1 MYISDSATLL
11 TNVERWVGEGSL
23 LCMERQADED
33 ILREIIGL
41 LHHRSACGYSTVFL
55 KVKSHRGEPSNEMAD
70 RVADRGRKESDL
82 QWNRPSGRLMLHWET
97 EGDDGRPCH
106 KSARW
111 GAQVKRL
118 IRTLAASTPPARP
131 TSRPSKNFTSSFL
144 DRSGWSQ
151 DLLGEYLADKRV
163 QESATR
169 RLLQS
174 LSHQFPCKAV
184 LFRNHLADSPR
195 CPHCLREDPHSSQ
208 IEHMGHIQC
217 WCPSLRTPRIAAHHS
232 IWRLLLSLIKK
243 HSRSPTRSGNSAP
256 TPSSSSGDDSE
267 ESEDADAVDADTR
280 TSGLAATGTGP
291 DGRDGEKEL
300 PSSEDFGEAT
310 DTSAVHVQVEE
321 EECEE
326 PPPATGRRPTRFATC
341 SFPTAT
347 SDTAHSELTIAQTIA
362 HIEPNLADAEA
373 IAVKALD
380 FLQTKGVSFD
390 DAAVDAFLNKRPDG
404 IALLWSKKKVVLLE
418 FTRAMDTND
427 DFQSITEKRKT
438 ARYAL
443 HCEFIAS
450 VLNSNSSQKSDE
462 WGSETAD
469 AAWSATQINFTV
481 GVRGALHEK
490 SFKAALEALG
500 VTSKR
505 SQEIIRKATVRR
517 TLEVHDLMLKC
528 YYRASHGN
536 FDWST
541 YGLAEARSTSISSS
555 GRSIFIHYL
564 HSA

>member
-1 MYISDSATLL
+1 
-11 TNVERWVGEGSL
+11 
-23 LCMERQADED
+23 
-33 ILREIIGL
+33 
-41 LHHRSACGYSTVFL
+41 
-55 KVKSHRGEPSNEMAD
+55 
-70 RVADRGRKESDL
+70 
-82 QWNRPSGRLMLHWET
+82 
-97 EGDDGRPCH
+97 
-106 KSARW
+106 
-111 GAQVKRL
+111 
-118 IRTLAASTPPARP
+118 
-131 TSRPSKNFTSSFL
+131 
-144 DRSGWSQ
+144 
-151 DLLGEYLADKRV
+151 
-163 QESATR
+163 
-169 RLLQS
+169 
-174 LSHQFPCKAV
+174 
-184 LFRNHLADSPR
+184 
-195 CPHCLREDPHSSQ
+195 
-208 IEHMGHIQC
+208 
-217 WCPSLRTPRIAAHHS
+217 
-232 IWRLLLSLIKK
+232 
-243 HSRSPTRSGNSAP
+243 
-256 TPSSSSGDDSE
+256 
-267 ESEDADAVDADTR
+267 VDAGTR

-310 DTSAVHVQVEE
+310 DTSAVHGQVEE

-390 DAAVDAFLNKRPDG
+390 EVAIGAFLNKRPDG
-404 IALLWSKKKVVLLE
+404 IALMWSKKKVVLLE
-418 FTRAMDTND
+418 FTRAMDTNE
-427 DFQSITEKRKT
+427 DFQSTTEKRKT

-450 VLNSNSSQKSDE
+450 VLNSNSSLKSDE
-462 WGSETAD
+462 RGSEAAD

-490 SFKAALEALG
+490 SFKAALDALG